1 MTATTLMQGLE
12 PLPFARFAFCRSAL
26 LQPSLSA
33 ENWETGSLINNHN
46 INV

>member
-1 MTATTLMQGLE
+1 MKATTLIRGLE
-12 PLPFARFAFCRSAL
+12 SLPFARFAFCCSAL
-26 LQPSLSA
+26 PQPSLSA